1 MSTAQE
7 INGSSER
14 QSLFIKEISRMA
26 TALLR
31 GTNDI
36 LINVNWALGYL
47 FPFSHLPSDSD
58 TLGLLL
64 SNFCF
69 GANSTL

>member
-1 MSTAQE
+1 ME
-7 INGSSER
+7 GSER
-14 QSLFIKEISRMA
+14 QSLFIKEISSMA

-47 FPFSHLPSDSD
+47 FSLQSS
-58 TLGLLL
+58 TILL
-64 SNFCF
+64 
-69 GANSTL
+69 